1 MEGSITI
8 SYGVSNSLVKS
19 LMYFPTVSSILKD
32 AELKQHMGFGEN
44 VEARV
49 NGSPGVEHLS
59 PNDVV
64 EIVSRANSKG

>member
-1 MEGSITI
+1 MEGTITI
-8 SYGVSNSLVKS
+8 SFGVSNSLSKS
-19 LMYFPTVSSILKD
+19 LAHFPTVSSILKD
-32 AELKQHMGFGEN
+32 PELKQFMGFGEN

-49 NGSPGVEHLS
+49 NGVPGVEHLN